1 MILPESISA
10 IGTLGKPHGIKGEIV
25 ATLDYDIDV
34 TALRCIILD
43 IDGIYVPFFV
53 SAVRPKSAESVL
65 LTIDGI
71 TDESQAAAL
80 SGKTLFALNEELG
93 EEDSDGGFYVE
104 DLVGYTL
111 YDTGDSR
118 IGVIEDVEDSTAN
131 TLLMVR
137 HDGEI
142 VYVPVAEEL
151 ITGWDSENRTLTM
164 NLPEGLLD
172 I

>member
-1 MILPESISA
+1 MILSESISA

-25 ATLDYDIDV
+25 ATLDCDIDV

-65 LTIDGI
+65 LTIDGV

-111 YDTGDSR
+111 YDTGDTR